1 MKKSKLK
8 NLNLRIIHY
17 FLLFL
22 LPVFLPACFQTNYL
36 ENDFIP
42 SGKHTVV
49 IMSEQT
55 CAKKEND
62 RKLFDEKVLHQ
73 SHKECYYK

>member
-22 LPVFLPACFQTNYL
+22 MPVFLPACFQTHYL

-49 IMSEQT
+49 IMPEQT
-55 CAKKEND
+55 CTEKENGQ
-62 RKLFDEKVLHQ
+62 KLFDEKILHQ

>member
-1 MKKSKLK
+1 MKKSKSK
-8 NLNLRIIHY
+8 NLNLRIINY

-22 LPVFLPACFQTNYL
+22 MPVFLPACFQTHYL

-49 IMSEQT
+49 IMPEQT
-55 CAKKEND
+55 CIEKENG
-62 RKLFDEKVLHQ
+62 RKLFDEKILHH

>member
-1 MKKSKLK
+1 MKKSKSK

-22 LPVFLPACFQTNYL
+22 MPVFLPACFQTHYL

-49 IMSEQT
+49 IMPEQT
-55 CAKKEND
+55 CTEKENGQ
-62 RKLFDEKVLHQ
+62 KLFDEKILHQ

>member
-8 NLNLRIIHY
+8 YLNLRIIHY

-22 LPVFLPACFQTNYL
+22 LPVFLPACLQTHYL

-49 IMSEQT
+49 IMPEQA
-55 CAKKEND
+55 CAEKENG

>member
-1 MKKSKLK
+1 MKKSKSK

-22 LPVFLPACFQTNYL
+22 MPVFLPACFQTHYL

-49 IMSEQT
+49 IMPEQT
-55 CAKKEND
+55 CIEKENG
-62 RKLFDEKVLHQ
+62 RKLFDEKILHQ

>member
-1 MKKSKLK
+1 MKKSKSK
-8 NLNLRIIHY
+8 NFNLRIIHY

-22 LPVFLPACFQTNYL
+22 MPVFLPACFQTHYL

-49 IMSEQT
+49 IMPEQT
-55 CAKKEND
+55 CTEKENGQ
-62 RKLFDEKVLHQ
+62 KLFDEKILHQ
-73 SHKECYYK
+73 SHRECYYK

>member
-1 MKKSKLK
+1 MKKSKSK

-22 LPVFLPACFQTNYL
+22 MPVFLPACFQTHYL
-36 ENDFIP
+36 ENDFIT

-49 IMSEQT
+49 IMPEQT
-55 CAKKEND
+55 CAEKENG
-62 RKLFDEKVLHQ
+62 RELFDEKVLHQ

>member
-1 MKKSKLK
+1 MKKSKSK
-8 NLNLRIIHY
+8 NLNLRIIRY

-22 LPVFLPACFQTNYL
+22 MPVFLPACFQAHYL

-49 IMSEQT
+49 IMPEQT
-55 CAKKEND
+55 CTEKENGQ
-62 RKLFDEKVLHQ
+62 KLFDEKILHQ

>member
-1 MKKSKLK
+1 MKKSKSK

-22 LPVFLPACFQTNYL
+22 MPVFLPACFQTHYL

-49 IMSEQT
+49 IMPEQT
-55 CAKKEND
+55 CTEKENGQ
-62 RKLFDEKVLHQ
+62 KLFDEKILHH

>member
-1 MKKSKLK
+1 MKKSKSK
-8 NLNLRIIHY
+8 NFNLRIIHY

-22 LPVFLPACFQTNYL
+22 MPVFLPACFQTHYL

-49 IMSEQT
+49 IMPEQT
-55 CAKKEND
+55 CTKKENG
-62 RKLFDEKVLHQ
+62 RKLFDEKILHQ

>member
-1 MKKSKLK
+1 MKKSKSK

-22 LPVFLPACFQTNYL
+22 MPVFLPACFQTHYL
-36 ENDFIP
+36 ENDFIT
-42 SGKHTVV
+42 SGKHTLV
-49 IMSEQT
+49 IMPEQT
-55 CAKKEND
+55 CAEKENG
-62 RKLFDEKVLHQ
+62 RKLFDEKILHQ

>member
-1 MKKSKLK
+1 MKKSKSK
-8 NLNLRIIHY
+8 NLNLRIINY

-22 LPVFLPACFQTNYL
+22 MPVFLPACFQTHYL

-49 IMSEQT
+49 IMPEQT
-55 CAKKEND
+55 CTEKENGQ
-62 RKLFDEKVLHQ
+62 KLFDEKILHQ